1 MKKNFVILFVFIF
14 SAFLG
19 YSQENKKTDLEKDN
33 IKGKVKYIEESTYYL
48 NQSFYYHGKKEDSHR
63 EYKITKYNP
72 NGNIEHKIIRGYCDD
87 RIIIPLRTISYKYN
101 SKGQKQECIEL
112 KDSIEIND
120 KYIYDSIG
128 NLVEKASYDRL
139 QGLIL
144 RIKYIYDSKNNL
156 VEIYRYWNKS
166 DSLTRRYVYK
176 YNDSIAEK
184 VHYVYNDKGQIIKED
199 YNYIFTEENCTHY
212 KYDSKGNQ
220 ISLISYADNKIYY
233 RSERKYDDNN
243 NLIEK
248 RSYDSKDSLSSKQTM
263 EYKYDKRSNWIWQKF
278 LAGDKNNE
286 DRIIE
291 RRIVYYGD
299 KDENNYP
306 LWDNPNY
313 KAEEIE
319 TENMKVKF

>member
-1 MKKNFVILFVFIF
+1 MKKNLVILFVFIF

-19 YSQENKKTDLEKDN
+19 YSQENKKSDLEKDN
-33 IKGKVKYIEESTYYL
+33 IKGKVKYIEESTYFPKGL
-48 NQSFYYHGKKEDSHR
+48 FCNGKEMDIHR
-63 EYKITKYNP
+63 EYKITKFNRD
-72 NGNIEHKIIRGYCDD
+72 GNIEHEIIRGYHDYNR
-87 RIIIPLRTISYKYN
+87 RITPLKTIIYKYN
-101 SKGQKQECIEL
+101 SRGQKQECFEL
-112 KDSIEIND
+112 KDSIVIND

-128 NLVEKASYDRL
+128 NLIEKASYDRL
-139 QGLIL
+139 QELIL
-144 RIKYIYDSKNNL
+144 RIIYRYDSKNNL

-166 DSLTRRYVYK
+166 DSLTRRYVFK

-184 VHYVYNDKGQIIKED
+184 IHYVFNDKGQVIMES
-199 YNYIFTEENCTHY
+199 YNYFFTEGDCDHY

-220 ISLISYADNKIYY
+220 ISLISYSNNKIYY

-248 RSYDSKDSLSSKQTM
+248 RSYDSKDSLSLKHTM